1 MTINN
6 HGKDFV
12 NIWILYLKKKVGGG
26 AHCCHELASALEGE
40 KSASVTTYCLSET
53 EFKDWLTGKGLR
65 TKSLVAVPN
74 ISYRGFKSL
83 AVLSRR
89 FREELRVNPPDVV
102 VIPMTS
108 ILHIPAIWQIKK
120 SYAKIISLVHE
131 VDYRKGNTNFMG
143 RILRKPRD
151 FELRFSD
158 LHVALSRFTYS
169 ALISKKIGVSADYI
183 VHPVFLSQ
191 KRKKSIESRNKK
203 RRRILFFGRPTKPKG
218 VWRLLDAFMH
228 LTSREHLD
236 LDLELELCLGLDDYR
251 EVEGLRGV
259 RVCRG
264 YIDEIS
270 LLEKIVDAD
279 AVALPY
285 DHASQS
291 GVAALALGVGCP
303 CVVTPVGGLPEQI
316 LDGFN
321 GFVAKDL
328 TPKAF
333 ADALAM
339 CFEDDERYLT
349 LLRNISEDNLCRLS
363 WSPLAKHIL
372 EIGGNR
378 RSLSHKRPRI
388 MEKV

>member
-1 MTINN
+1 M
-6 HGKDFV
+6 
-12 NIWILYLKKKVGGG
+12 NIWILYLKRKVGGG
-26 AHCCHELASALEGE
+26 AHCCYELASALEAE
-40 KSASVTTYCLSET
+40 KGASVTTYCLSET
-53 EFKDWLTGKGLR
+53 EFKDWSTRKGLR

-74 ISYRGFKSL
+74 FSYSGFKSL
-83 AVLSRR
+83 AGLSTR

-120 SYAKIISLVHE
+120 SDAKIISLVHE
-131 VDYRKGNTNFMG
+131 VDYRKGNTNIMG
-143 RILRKPRD
+143 HILRTLRD

-158 LHVALSRFTYS
+158 LHIALSRFTYS
-169 ALISKKIGVSADYI
+169 ALISKNFGVSADHI
-183 VHPVFLSQ
+183 VHPVFFSQ
-191 KRKKSIESRNKK
+191 KEKKSIESRNEKM
-203 RRRILFFGRPTKPKG
+203 RRILFFGRPTSAKG

-236 LDLELELCLGLDDYR
+236 LELELELCLGLDDYR
-251 EVEGLRGV
+251 EIEGLPGIQV
-259 RVCRG
+259 SRG
-264 YIDEIS
+264 YIEEIS

-291 GVAALALGVGCP
+291 GVVALALGVGCP

-339 CFEDDERYLT
+339 CFEDDERYSA
-349 LLRNISEDNLCRLS
+349 LLRNIREDNVGRLS
-363 WSPLAKHIL
+363 WSPLAKHVL

-378 RSLSHKRPRI
+378 RSPRHKRPTI
-388 MEKV
+388 MEKE